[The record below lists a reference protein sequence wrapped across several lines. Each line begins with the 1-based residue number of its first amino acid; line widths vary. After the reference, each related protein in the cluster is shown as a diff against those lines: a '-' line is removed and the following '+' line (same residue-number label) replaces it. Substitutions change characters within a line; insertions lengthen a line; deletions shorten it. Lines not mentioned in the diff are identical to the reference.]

1 MSATRLNRGRSLTL
15 AAITVALAAPATAAA
30 AEQADLRVEAG
41 RPLAAASYVTDT
53 ARIKTTKSSSCQ
65 GSGETKTIQG
75 PNALGLLWSAAAQ
88 TKSLRPVAVSDQYD
102 FGLLV
107 CGVSTFVGGD
117 TAYWL
122 YKVDH
127 KLPEVGAEQFPLKG
141 GEEVLWYFSDV
152 TANRNTGDELALQA
166 RARAKPDS
174 TVAVRVWAY
183 DATGKRTPAAG
194 AAVGGETTDAQ
205 GRATVDAPAKGTLK
219 LRAERG
225 ADIPS
230 ARLSVCVTAKG
241 GCPARRGK
249 KIVGSARADR
259 VKGTKGPD
267 TIAVKGGGRD
277 SVRCGAGRDR
287 VSADRNDRVARDCE
301 VVKRG

>member
-1 MSATRLNRGRSLTL
+1 
-15 AAITVALAAPATAAA
+15 
-30 AEQADLRVEAG
+30 
-41 RPLAAASYVTDT
+41 
-53 ARIKTTKSSSCQ
+53 
-65 GSGETKTIQG
+65 
-75 PNALGLLWSAAAQ
+75 
-88 TKSLRPVAVSDQYD
+88 
-102 FGLLV
+102 
-107 CGVSTFVGGD
+107 
-117 TAYWL
+117 
-122 YKVDH
+122 
-127 KLPEVGAEQFPLKG
+127 
-141 GEEVLWYFSDV
+141 V